1 VNRLLV
7 DIRYIQE
14 LLGHSSIKTTERY
27 THVSKHR
34 PSQVCSPLDDLD
46 TFDEAEKRVIES
58 GYRYV

>member
-1 VNRLLV
+1 L

-34 PSQVCSPLDDLD
+34 LSQVRGPLDDLD
-46 TFDEAEKRVIES
+46 TFDEEEKE
-58 GYRYV
+58 